1 MRNMS
6 NRRAE
11 MRRAQREEYKLQK
24 NKGKDAELMRA
35 QKRGF
40 ENGKVISAAT
50 VIQALYTEIRWD
62 EDKINSFAFSV
73 ADQKNSNATVV
84 DFAATVWRDKLEK
97 RIEERATAPI
107 KMVVRSAIQS
117 IEYRNRNVAYLNCC
131 AFMFTNLY
139 SNFNLSS
146 NNKGTGKLDKVIE
159 KCVQC
164 WYDFMQNPD
173 YYSNEKCKARTKEIT
188 GVCL

>member
-1 MRNMS
+1 MS

-35 QKRGF
+35 QNRGF
-40 ENGKVISAAT
+40 KNGKVISAAT
-50 VIQALYTEIRWD
+50 VIQALYTEIGWD
-62 EDKINSFAFSV
+62 GDKINAFANSV
-73 ADQKNSNATVV
+73 AVQYKNVDASVV
-84 DFAATVWRDKLEK
+84 DFVATVWKDKLEK

-107 KMVVRSAIQS
+107 KMTVRSAIQS